1 MPSWASVLYDVAT
14 RSSKA
19 TSLNQHEYILP
30 IVPVLDLMIG
40 QIVLAEG
47 GNRDQYL
54 PVNSKLTRSSQ
65 PLDVAK
71 AMFQQ
76 TGCDWI
82 CLADID
88 SFSGAAPAWHVYGQ
102 LLEAGFGVWVDA
114 NWLKDDRFRQ
124 LTDKMPVLDRLRVIV
139 SSETMVDQTQFEVFG
154 KLTAMG
160 VRPMFSLDM
169 KGSDVIGGSTEI
181 AQQDPLDLVARAED
195 AGVKDLI
202 VLNLSLVGTMQ
213 QDIVQTQAVTMELI
227 QSVVEKF
234 PEICVTSGGGVAS
247 AEDAQAWL
255 DAGCDHVLAA
265 SAIHQ
270 CRITPFDVSEMI
282 LKSEKDKLPSGS
294 SKLN

>member
-1 MPSWASVLYDVAT
+1 MSQS
-14 RSSKA
+14 
-19 TSLNQHEYILP
+19 QYISP

-54 PVNSKLTRSSQ
+54 PVDSKLTRSPQ
-65 PLDVAK
+65 PLDVAR

-102 LLEAGFGVWVDA
+102 LLEAGFGLWIDA
-114 NWLKDDRFRQ
+114 NWLKKDRFHEVKDRLSQ
-124 LTDKMPVLDRLRVIV
+124 LDRVRVIV
-139 SSETMVDQTQFEVFG
+139 SSETMTDQTQFDVFG
-154 KLTAMG
+154 ELTERG
-160 VRPMFSLDM
+160 VKPIFSLDM

-181 AQQDPLDLVARAED
+181 AQQNPLDLIARAHD

-202 VLNLSLVGTMQ
+202 VLNLSLVGKMQRDIDQAQAATMKLIRA
-213 QDIVQTQAVTMELI
+213 IVDRIPELR
-227 QSVVEKF
+227 
-234 PEICVTSGGGVAS
+234 VTSGGGVAYT
-247 AEDAQAWL
+247 EDAQVWL

-270 CRITPFDVSEMI
+270 CQITPFDVAELIPRSEQ
-282 LKSEKDKLPSGS
+282 DKLPRSA
-294 SKLN
+294 K

>member
-1 MPSWASVLYDVAT
+1 MSQPP
-14 RSSKA
+14 
-19 TSLNQHEYILP
+19 YISP

-54 PVNSKLTRSSQ
+54 PVDTKLTRSPQ
-65 PLDVAK
+65 PLDVAR

-76 TGCDWI
+76 TGCDWV

-114 NWLKDDRFRQ
+114 NWLKEDRFRQ
-124 LTDKMPVLDRLRVIV
+124 LTERMPVLDRLRVIV
-139 SSETMVDQTQFEVFG
+139 SSETMSDPKQFEVFG
-154 KLTAMG
+154 ELAEMG
-160 VRPMFSLDM
+160 VRPIFSLDM

-181 AQQDPLDLVARAED
+181 AQQDPLDLIGQAHV
-195 AGVKDLI
+195 AGVRDLI

-213 QDIVQTQAVTMELI
+213 CDIEQAQDATMELI
-227 QSVVEKF
+227 RKIVDTF
-234 PEICVTSGGGVAS
+234 PELRVTSGGGIAS
-247 AEDAQAWL
+247 AEDAQVWL

-270 CRITPFDVSEMI
+270 CRLTPFDVAELMPRSEN
-282 LKSEKDKLPSGS
+282 SQLPRST
-294 SKLN
+294 K

>member
-1 MPSWASVLYDVAT
+1 
-14 RSSKA
+14 
-19 TSLNQHEYILP
+19 
-30 IVPVLDLMIG
+30 MIG

-54 PVNSKLTRSSQ
+54 PVDSKLTRSPQ
-65 PLDVAK
+65 PLDVAR

-124 LTDKMPVLDRLRVIV
+124 LTDRMPVLDRLRVIV
-139 SSETMVDQTQFEVFG
+139 SSETMSDPKQFDVFAE
-154 KLTAMG
+154 LTSMG
-160 VRPMFSLDM
+160 VRPIFSVDM
-169 KGSDVIGGSTEI
+169 KGSDVIGGSAEI
-181 AQQDPLDLVARAED
+181 AQQDPLDLIALAHS
-195 AGVKDLI
+195 AGVKDVI

-213 QDIVQTQAVTMELI
+213 SDIEQAQAATMDLTRSI
-227 QSVVEKF
+227 VDKF
-234 PEICVTSGGGVAS
+234 PELRVTSGGGIAS
-247 AEDAQAWL
+247 TEDAQVWL

-270 CRITPFDVSEMI
+270 CRITPFDVAELI
-282 LKSEKDKLPSGS
+282 PRSEKDKLPRST
-294 SKLN
+294 K